1 MTLKPLFIAGF
12 FFFPLKPSLK
22 APCSSAAT
30 PPWSCSR
37 RSTTWPKQWNLH
49 PARSAQCCEDLPD
62 QPAASWSKT
71 AWCPLVIMAES
82 QKVRRRPRKSFI
94 SRGSSIAVF
103 DYQRVNRA
111 KHHKP
116 TEVLCVCAIV
126 KTLYIYIYII
136 MMYMGYC
143 HPTMKLEILILAII
157 LPMDSGMTIH
167 HRPFQ
172 KSMRFITLSANL
184 ILEIIIIYIYI
195 YIYTYIY
202 IHTYIYIYVYNIY
215 IYTYN
220 GISFDKGVTIVN
232 LWAWVSFSQLM
243 DDPKVFPSSPFAAS
257 PYPQGNLGLF
267 ASAANCQGHPQ
278 PKKILL
284 PWWPWPWK
292 ATENPQKLG

>member
-1 MTLKPLFIAGF
+1 MTTKPLFIAGF
-12 FFFPLKPSLK
+12 FFSHSNPRWKLVVRLRLRS
-22 APCSSAAT
+22 
-30 PPWSCSR
+30 PWSCSR

-71 AWCPLVIMAES
+71 AWCPLVIR
-82 QKVRRRPRKSFI
+82 KRIPLVRKRPSKSVI

-126 KTLYIYIYII
+126 KTLCIYII

-172 KSMRFITLSANL
+172 KSMHFITLSANL
-184 ILEIIIIYIYI
+184 ILEVIIIIFIYTYIFIYIYI
-195 YIYTYIY
+195 HIY
-202 IHTYIYIYVYNIY
+202 IHNI
-215 IYTYN
+215 I
-220 GISFDKGVTIVN
+220 
-232 LWAWVSFSQLM
+232 
-243 DDPKVFPSSPFAAS
+243 
-257 PYPQGNLGLF
+257 
-267 ASAANCQGHPQ
+267 
-278 PKKILL
+278 
-284 PWWPWPWK
+284 
-292 ATENPQKLG
+292 